1 LVLLETGSVILSFWR
16 TPGVKISLR
25 LSSGV
30 LFFFYAS
37 ALILWL
43 VFIAIWVVY
52 QKKWDTLLTQEQT
65 LREEILELEEY
76 GKWTLDYVKI
86 EKGLTFLSKNKIN
99 EQSRVELTEQIW
111 KISRTYNIDPLLI
124 LSIVAQESHGN
135 PKARGRM
142 RSGAESGAFG
152 LMQIK
157 LETAKSIGRRFG
169 YKIESPEDLMA
180 PDVNVVIGTAYL
192 MRLIGKY
199 QNLKHAIIAYNIGP
213 GLLDSHLKKN
223 HPLPTRYYER
233 VISKYWNLVSNS
245 NFLDLP

>member
-1 LVLLETGSVILSFWR
+1 M
-16 TPGVKISLR
+16 KISLR

-37 ALILWL
+37 ALVLLII
-43 VFIAIWVVY
+43 FIVVWFQH
-52 QKKWDTLLTQEQT
+52 QKKWDALLTQEQK
-65 LREEILELEEY
+65 LRGEILELEEY
-76 GKWTLDYVKI
+76 GQWTLDYVKI
-86 EKGLTFLSKNKIN
+86 ERGLSFLSKNKIS
-99 EQSRVELTEQIW
+99 EKSRIELTEQIW

-135 PKARGRM
+135 PNARGRM

-157 LETAKSIGRRFG
+157 IETAKSIGHRFG
-169 YKIESPEDLMA
+169 YQIESAEDLMQ

-199 QNLKHAIIAYNIGP
+199 QNLKHAIIAYNIGS
-213 GLLDSHLKKN
+213 GLTDSYLKNKR
-223 HPLPTRYYER
+223 PLPTSYYER
-233 VISKYWNLVSNS
+233 VISKYSNLASNS
-245 NFLDLP
+245 NFLNY